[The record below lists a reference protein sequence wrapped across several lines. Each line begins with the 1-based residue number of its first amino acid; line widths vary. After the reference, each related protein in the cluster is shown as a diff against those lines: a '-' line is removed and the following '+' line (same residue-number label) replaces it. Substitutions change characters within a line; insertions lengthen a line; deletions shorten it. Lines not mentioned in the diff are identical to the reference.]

1 MEQHHIAVGID
12 FGTSNSA
19 IADVSITGQPQPIQP
34 EGARGKVLPSVVFLG
49 PEGPVVGEAA
59 LAEEPDQP
67 ARVVRSVKMQLGS
80 DQRYLID
87 GRPWAPEEIGAEIL
101 RALAELVERQRG
113 GASIGLAVLGTPAQP
128 RPGYVGAL
136 EEAARLAGIPR
147 VAFLDEPTAAMLGY
161 GLDQWPRQNVLV
173 FDIGAGTCD
182 VSLVYVESGQ
192 AYPRYRASNEI
203 AGDRFDQV
211 VAEMLLDEFA
221 RQRSKP
227 SSEQQRLLR
236 GDPTRPEGPVKEE
249 ELTPESR
256 QLLKRRAEEAKIG
269 MSRAPDVPVP
279 IMIDLLPDRDL
290 MPTRLRREEFERRAA
305 PLVDQTMA
313 LIDEALKMAG
323 LREDQVDS
331 VLLVG
336 GSANM
341 PMIRDRLAARFS
353 HRVRPV
359 DEPDTIVARGLALR
373 AGMLD
378 GSVRA
383 RVNRSLGILLAEEE
397 ADLLVATGATVSG
410 AQPLIAH
417 GHYQLH
423 GPARFGCAHVV
434 EGDGSERRTRAVL
447 DVPIDPSLPP
457 DQVWIRID
465 LTVRRDGTVTARA
478 SELNRETTDEKS
490 FGIGLTPIGLH
501 LEEGIHRGQ
510 EANNEGNGAT
520 ARS

>member
-1 MEQHHIAVGID
+1 MEQQRIAVGID

-34 EGARGKVLPSVVFLG
+34 EGARSKVLPSVVYLG

-59 LAEEPDQP
+59 LAEEPAQP

-80 DQRYLID
+80 DTRHVID

-101 RALAELVERQRG
+101 RALGELVARQRG
-113 GASIGLAVLGTPAQP
+113 GAGISLAVIGTPAQP

-136 EEAARLAGIPR
+136 EEAARMAGIPR
-147 VAFLDEPTAAMLGY
+147 VTVLDEPTAAMLGY

-203 AGDRFDQV
+203 AGDRFDLV

-221 RQRSKP
+221 RQH
-227 SSEQQRLLR
+227 
-236 GDPTRPEGPVKEE
+236 GPTRWEDLSPD
-249 ELTPESR
+249 SR

-269 MSRAPDVPVP
+269 LSRAPDVPVP
-279 IMIDLLPDRDL
+279 FMIDLMPDRDL
-290 MPTRLRREEFERRAA
+290 MPLRLRREEFDRRAV
-305 PLVDQTMA
+305 PLVNQTMA
-313 LIDEALKMAG
+313 LIDEALKMAS

-341 PMIRDRLAARFS
+341 PLIRDRLAGRFG

-383 RVNRSLGILLAEEE
+383 RVDRSLGVLLAGSEVDTLIEG
-397 ADLLVATGATVSG
+397 GALVSG
-410 AQPLIAH
+410 AQPLHAH
-417 GHYQLH
+417 SHYQLTN
-423 GPARFGCAHVV
+423 GDRFGCAHIV
-434 EGDGSERRTRAVL
+434 EGEGPERRTRAVL
-447 DVPIDPSLPP
+447 DVPIDASLPP
-457 DQVWIRID
+457 EQVWIRVD
-465 LTVRRDGTVTARA
+465 LTVRRDGTVTAA
-478 SELNRETTDEKS
+478 AQELNRETGDEKS
-490 FGIGLTPIGLH
+490 FGIGLTPVGLR
-501 LEEGIHRGQ
+501 LEEG
-510 EANNEGNGAT
+510 NGDGP
-520 ARS
+520 R

>member
-1 MEQHHIAVGID
+1 MGQQRIAVGID

-19 IADVSITGQPQPIQP
+19 VADVSITGQPQPIQP
-34 EGARGKVLPSVVFLG
+34 EGARAKVLPSVVFLG

-59 LAEEPDQP
+59 LAEEPSQP
-67 ARVVRSVKMQLGS
+67 GRVMRSIKMQLGS
-80 DQRYLID
+80 DARHVID
-87 GRPWAPEEIGAEIL
+87 GRPWSPEEIAAEIL
-101 RALAELVERQRG
+101 RALVELVARQRG
-113 GASIGLAVLGTPAQP
+113 GAEIGLAVIGTPAQP

-147 VAFLDEPTAAMLGY
+147 VAVLDEPTAAMLGY

-211 VAEMLLDEFA
+211 VAEMLLDQFG
-221 RQRSKP
+221 RQH
-227 SSEQQRLLR
+227 E
-236 GDPTRPEGPVKEE
+236 PTRWEQ
-249 ELTPESR
+249 LTAESR

-269 MSRAPDVPVP
+269 LSRVPDVPVP
-279 IMIDLLPDRDL
+279 IMIDLLPDKDL
-290 MPTRLRREEFERRAA
+290 MPVRLRREEFERRAT
-305 PLVDQTMA
+305 PLVEQNMA

-323 LREDQVDS
+323 LREEQVDS

-341 PMIRDRLAARFS
+341 PLIRDRLAARFR

-383 RVNRSLGILLAEEE
+383 RIDRSLSVLLSDEE
-397 ADLLVATGATVSG
+397 ADTLVPAGATVSG
-410 AQPLIAH
+410 AQPIAAH
-417 GHYQLH
+417 GHYQLS

-434 EGDGSERRTRAVL
+434 EGDGPERRTRAVL
-447 DVPIDPSLPP
+447 DVPIDSSLPV
-457 DQVWIRID
+457 DQIWIRVD
-465 LTVRRDGTVTARA
+465 LTVRRDGTVTALAR
-478 SELNRETTDEKS
+478 ELNREAGDEKS
-490 FGIGLTPIGLH
+490 FGVGLTPVGLR
-501 LEEGIHRGQ
+501 LEEGERP
-510 EANNEGNGAT
+510 
-520 ARS
+520 

>member
-1 MEQHHIAVGID
+1 
-12 FGTSNSA
+12 
-19 IADVSITGQPQPIQP
+19 
-34 EGARGKVLPSVVFLG
+34 
-49 PEGPVVGEAA
+49 
-59 LAEEPDQP
+59 
-67 ARVVRSVKMQLGS
+67 MQLGS
-80 DQRYLID
+80 DKRFLID

-113 GASIGLAVLGTPAQP
+113 GASIGLAVIGTPAQP

-136 EEAARLAGIPR
+136 EEAARMAGIPR
-147 VAFLDEPTAAMLGY
+147 VAVLDEPTAAMLGY

-203 AGDRFDQV
+203 AGDRFDRV

-221 RQRSKP
+221 
-227 SSEQQRLLR
+227 QQH
-236 GDPTRPEGPVKEE
+236 GPARWED
-249 ELTPESR
+249 LTPESR

-269 MSRAPDVPVP
+269 LSRATDVPVP
-279 IMIDLLPDRDL
+279 IMIDLMPDKDL
-290 MPTRLRREEFERRAA
+290 MPLRLRREEFERRAT

-313 LIDEALKMAG
+313 LIDEALKMSG

-336 GSANM
+336 GTANM
-341 PMIRDRLAARFS
+341 PLIRDRLSARFQ

-383 RVNRSLGILLAEEE
+383 RVDRSLGVLLAEEE
-397 ADLLVATGATVSG
+397 ADTLIAAGATVSG
-410 AQPLIAH
+410 AQPLAAH
-417 GHYQLH
+417 GHYQLT

-434 EGDGSERRTRAVL
+434 EGEGMERRTRAVL
-447 DVPIDPSLPP
+447 DVPIDASLPA
-457 DQVWIRID
+457 DQVWIRVD
-465 LTVRRDGTVTARA
+465 LTVRRDGTVTALAR
-478 SELNRETTDEKS
+478 ELNREDADEKS
-490 FGIGLTPIGLH
+490 FGVGLTPIGLR
-501 LEEGIHRGQ
+501 LEEGVP
-510 EANNEGNGAT
+510 
-520 ARS
+520 S